1 MSGAEAFSVDER
13 EVIADLARRE
23 RFARDTAD
31 WDALE
36 DCFWPD
42 ALIRTTWFKGSAAD
56 FIAGSR
62 QMRAGGMISKHEITP
77 ARIRIVGDRALVESN
92 GQVLVRMMFKGVECD
107 GVAWTRFFSRV
118 RRQDGVWRLASWD
131 AIYVKD
137 RLDPV
142 DWTQPPEIDR
152 DALARCRPAYR
163 HFHYTIIETG
173 GHCNDDLPGDDR
185 PEVVREFYGDAERW
199 LSEADEAERS

>member
-1 MSGAEAFSVDER
+1 MSALETAEDRA
-13 EVIADLARRE
+13 VIADLARRE

-31 WDALE
+31 WDTLE

-62 QMRAGGMISKHEITP
+62 EMRAGGMISKHEISP
-77 ARIRIVGDRALVESN
+77 ARITIVGDRALIESN
-92 GQVLVRMMFKGVECD
+92 GQVIVRLVHRGVECD
-107 GVAWTRFFSRV
+107 TTAWTRFFSRV

-137 RLDPV
+137 RLDPL
-142 DWTQPPEIDR
+142 DWSNPPEIDR
-152 DALARCRPAYR
+152 EKLARCRTAYR
-163 HFHYTIIETG
+163 HFHYTIIEAG

-185 PEVVREFYGDAERW
+185 PEVVREFYAEAERW
-199 LSEADEAERS
+199 LNQSDAE